1 MKLKF
6 YAEMQKIWQMA
17 ANDGMLRDEVF
28 ELAMHKKLLDIFH
41 VGNFY
46 YFFFDIANLQF
57 NYLSPEIKNVL
68 GYDAENMTLDFFMSI
83 IHPDDQATFLNYE
96 SSNLKFFRSLPAD
109 KIVKYKISCDYRV
122 INSSGESVR
131 LLQQVIPVQFDDDK
145 NILMTLIVHT
155 DITHLKKSNKST
167 LSYIGL
173 EGEPS
178 YIDVDVEEV
187 FKTSHEIFTR
197 REKEIVGYL
206 INSFNSEEIAQKLFI
221 SKQTVTSHR
230 KNILAK
236 TNTKSTIELVVKV
249 ISEGLI

>member
-1 MKLKF
+1 
-6 YAEMQKIWQMA
+6 MA
-17 ANDGMLRDEVF
+17 AQNGVLQEDVF
-28 ELAMHKKLLDIFH
+28 ELNLHKKLLDIFH

-46 YFFFDIANLQF
+46 YFFFDLTNLQF
-57 NYLSPEIKNVL
+57 KYLSPEIKNVL
-68 GYDAENMTLDFFMSI
+68 GYEAEDMNLDFFMSI

-96 SSNLKFFRSLPAD
+96 NANLKFFRNLPAD
-109 KIVKYKISCDYRV
+109 KILKYKISSDYRV
-122 INSSGESVR
+122 INSQGEPIR
-131 LLQQVIPVQFDDDK
+131 ILQQIVPVQYDDNK
-145 NILMTLIVHT
+145 NILLTLAVHT
-155 DITHLKKSNKST
+155 DISHLKKNNKSI

-187 FKTSHEIFTR
+187 FKTSKEIFTK

-206 INSFNSEEIAQKLFI
+206 INGLQSEAIAQKLFI
-221 SKQTVTSHR
+221 SKLTVDTHR

-249 ISEGLI
+249 ISEGLL